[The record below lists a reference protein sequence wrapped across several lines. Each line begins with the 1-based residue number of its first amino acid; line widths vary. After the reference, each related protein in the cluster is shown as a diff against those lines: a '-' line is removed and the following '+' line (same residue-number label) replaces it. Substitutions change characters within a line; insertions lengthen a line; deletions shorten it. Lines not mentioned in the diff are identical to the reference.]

1 MASYER
7 SEYIEN
13 LTVNTINTRGDNNV
27 NIPAFQFLTTDG
39 QGGTFWST
47 PSSLSS
53 LIYGASF
60 HKIRTTVGTYTA
72 DQATNATFS
81 LLDGPNAGLINDP
94 TASNTAILYAKAF
107 GQFDISGQQNSIVAF
122 DPIANKV
129 NSNVLFV
136 GTGGITITGDPQ
148 TNTMVF
154 DGRELPFVSTLPY
167 SFNKMVVYS
176 NVPANTVEAS
186 TNKSIVMEA
195 QGPSSI
201 LSFVGEDVVV
211 IKTNYAKNQIIF
223 SLSTVTLPLLS
234 TLFGNQAFLIST
246 AVTNIQLSTLSTS
259 YGQILSYDT
268 FQSAISTMST
278 TIDNKIAYNSTIIGD
293 VDRFS
298 KGISSIWYTY
308 ITDRYI
314 FSIST
319 GSNIVSS
326 ASALQSEIDILYQQA
341 SNNSRQITTSTILT
355 PYYWASTLV
364 ELENTN
370 LVPIASN
377 SPSVLPLNITYYP
390 TYSSFYNVF
399 NDTQPFGNPVSPP
412 IYPTSVDLESGNT
425 TISTMS
431 TLANVKF
438 SSMYALKGTFA
449 FFPNDDP
456 HTFSVSWKGNLAFNI
471 NGVDYTPKGLA
482 YPRLDAF
489 KTVENTITNTI
500 IDQPICV
507 VNFTYS
513 KIQETDYLRFTNM
526 TDYLDGVQSYSIA
539 PIYNAYGYNTLEAP
553 LFSESISWF
562 PKTFSSLSNVAP
574 YLELSTYVMVAST
587 FYTSGCNTN
596 FNIAANGYNGI
607 TFFES
612 TTNISKVAYNQNLI
626 NGQSQ
631 NSGLTAYSA
640 SNAFDYS
647 FGSIIPSSPY
657 TVQLVYGRQTNSETF
672 LISSLYTNELGYKY
686 TAAIYMSSILY
697 LSNVSSYN
705 GEFVYLNLSNFT
717 VIQQNVSSIYA
728 SSLVTYDTVINNLNV
743 SSISSQN
750 ARIHNLVTST
760 LTTSTITAYDA
771 LVDRM
776 NVSSLSSYNATITNL
791 NASSLV
797 TYNAFINNLNVSSI
811 SSQNARIDN
820 LVVCTITAYDALV
833 DRMNVSNLSS
843 YNATITN
850 LNASSLVTYNA
861 FINNLNVSSISSY
874 NITAINLSVS
884 SISSSYADI
893 SALTISSINNYRVI
907 DLGGNH
913 PCTLSTFA
921 TYLNNINS
929 TINVGLSSLMCTIMT
944 NPIAELGNDVST
956 ISTLYTNILLITST
970 ISSSIDTFSTS
981 LVDVGGGTDSSTIS
995 TLLTNVLFITSTMS
1009 TSIDS
1014 FSTSLI
1020 PVMES
1025 TIITSQLY
1033 ASTIFASSIN
1043 VSGQRQ
1049 PFIQYGSN
1057 TTGDTVMLSTLYKD
1071 TTYAVQLTYSEGTV
1085 TTPLN
1090 VSAKTAS
1097 QFNINGTASKGVFWT
1112 TFGDIF

>member
-13 LTVNTINTRGDNNV
+13 LTVNTIYTKGDNNI
-27 NIPAFQFLTTDG
+27 NLPAFQFLATDG
-39 QGGTFWST
+39 EGGTFWTT

-53 LIYGASF
+53 LLYGASF
-60 HKIRTTVGTYTA
+60 HRIKTSVGTYTA

-94 TASNTAILYAKAF
+94 TASNTALLYAKAF
-107 GQFDISGQQNSIVAF
+107 GQFDISGQENSIIAF
-122 DPIANKV
+122 DPVANKV

-148 TNTMVF
+148 TNTMFF

-167 SFNKMVVYS
+167 SFNKMIVYS
-176 NVPANTVEAS
+176 NVPANTIEAS
-186 TNKSIVMEA
+186 TSKSMVMEA

-211 IKTNYAKNQIIF
+211 IKTNYAKNQIIV
-223 SLSTVTLPLLS
+223 SLSTITLPLLS
-234 TLFGNQAFLIST
+234 TLLGNENFLIST
-246 AVTNIQLSTLSTS
+246 AVTSIQLSTLSTS
-259 YGQILSYDT
+259 YGQILSYNT
-268 FQSAISTMST
+268 FQSAICTMST
-278 TIDNKIAYNSTIIGD
+278 NIDDKIAYNSTIIGN

-298 KGISSIWYTY
+298 RGISSVWYTY
-308 ITDRYI
+308 FTDRYL

-326 ASALQSEIDILYQQA
+326 ASVLQSEIDILNQQA
-341 SNNSRQITTSTILT
+341 SNNSRLITTSTILT

-370 LVPIASN
+370 LVAIPSN
-377 SPSVLPLNITYYP
+377 SPSVSPFKITYYP

-399 NDTQPFGNPVSPP
+399 NDTRPFGNPVSPS
-412 IYPTSVDLESGNT
+412 IYTTSLDIQSGNA

-456 HTFSVSWKGNLAFNI
+456 HPFSVSWTGNLAFNI
-471 NGVDYTPKGLA
+471 NGVDYTPKGLP

-489 KTVENTITNTI
+489 KTVENTITDNIT
-500 IDQPICV
+500 DQPICV

-513 KIQETDYLRFTNM
+513 KINETDYLKFTNM
-526 TDYLDGVQSYSIA
+526 TDYLDGGQSYSIA
-539 PIYNAYGYNTLEAP
+539 PIYNSYGYNTLEAP
-553 LFSESISWF
+553 LFSESISWL

-574 YLELSTYVMVAST
+574 YLELSSYVMVAST
-587 FYTSGCNTN
+587 FYTTGCNTN
-596 FNIAANGYNGI
+596 FNIAANGYNSI
-607 TFFES
+607 TFLQS
-612 TTNISKVAYNQNLI
+612 TTNISKVAYNQSLD
-626 NGQSQ
+626 NGQTK
-631 NSGLTAYSA
+631 NVALRAYSA

-657 TVQLVYGRQTNSETF
+657 ILELVYGRQRPTET
-672 LISSLYTNELGYKY
+672 LRISSLYTNQLGYKY
-686 TAAIYMSSILY
+686 TAAVYMSSILY

-705 GEFVYLNLSNFT
+705 GEFVNLNLSNFT
-717 VIQQNVSSIYA
+717 VVQQNVSSIYA
-728 SSLVTYDTVINNLNV
+728 SSLITYDTI
-743 SSISSQN
+743 
-750 ARIHNLVTST
+750 
-760 LTTSTITAYDA
+760 
-771 LVDRM
+771 
-776 NVSSLSSYNATITNL
+776 
-791 NASSLV
+791 
-797 TYNAFINNLNVSSI
+797 
-811 SSQNARIDN
+811 
-820 LVVCTITAYDALV
+820 
-833 DRMNVSNLSS
+833 
-843 YNATITN
+843 
-850 LNASSLVTYNA
+850 
-861 FINNLNVSSISSY
+861 INNLNVSSISSY
-874 NITAINLSVS
+874 NITATKLSVS

-893 SALTISSINNYRVI
+893 SALTISSINNNRVI

-929 TINVGLSSLMCTIMT
+929 TINVGLSTMMCTIMT
-944 NPIAELGNDVST
+944 NPMAELGNDVST
-956 ISTLYTNILLITST
+956 ISTLITNI
-970 ISSSIDTFSTS
+970 
-981 LVDVGGGTDSSTIS
+981 V
-995 TLLTNVLFITSTMS
+995 FITSTMS

-1033 ASTIFASSIN
+1033 ASTIFTSSIN
-1043 VSGQRQ
+1043 VSGDRQ

-1057 TTGDTVMLSTLYKD
+1057 TTAATVTLGKSYKD
-1071 TTYAVQLTYSEGTV
+1071 TTYAVQLTYAEPGAMS
-1085 TTPLN
+1085 LY
-1090 VSAKTAS
+1090 VSGKTIS
-1097 QFNINGTASKGVFWT
+1097 QFNINGSASKGVYWT
-1112 TFGDIF
+1112 TYGDIF

>member
-39 QGGTFWST
+39 EGGTFWST

-53 LIYGASF
+53 LLYGASF
-60 HKIRTTVGTYTA
+60 HKIRTSVGTYTA

-94 TASNTAILYAKAF
+94 TASNTAFLYAKAF
-107 GQFDISGQQNSIVAF
+107 GQFDISGQQNSIIAF
-122 DPIANKV
+122 DSLTNKV

-167 SFNKMVVYS
+167 SFNKMLVYS

-223 SLSTVTLPLLS
+223 SLSTITLPLLS
-234 TLFGNQAFLIST
+234 TLLGNQNFLIST
-246 AVTNIQLSTLSTS
+246 AVTSIQLSTLSTS
-259 YGQILSYDT
+259 YGQILSYDS
-268 FQSAISTMST
+268 FESAICTMST

-326 ASALQSEIDILYQQA
+326 ASVLQSEIDVLNQQA
-341 SNNSRQITTSTILT
+341 SNNSRLITTSSILT

-370 LVPIASN
+370 LVAIASN

-399 NDTQPFGNPVSPP
+399 NDTRPFGNPVAPT
-412 IYPTSVDLESGNT
+412 IYTTSLDLESGNT

-456 HTFSVSWKGNLAFNI
+456 HPFSVSWKGNLAFNI
-471 NGVDYTPKGLA
+471 NGVDYTPKGLP
-482 YPRLDAF
+482 YPRLDEF

-500 IDQPICV
+500 TDQPICV

-513 KIQETDYLRFTNM
+513 KIQESDYLKFTNM

-539 PIYNAYGYNTLEAP
+539 PIYNSYGYNTLEAP

-596 FNIAANGYNGI
+596 FNIAANGYNAI

-631 NSGLTAYSA
+631 NSALTAYSA
-640 SNAFDYS
+640 SNAFGYS

-672 LISSLYTNELGYKY
+672 LISSLYTNQLGYKY
-686 TAAIYMSSILY
+686 TAAVYMSSILY

-705 GEFVYLNLSNFT
+705 GEFVNLNLSNFT
-717 VIQQNVSSIYA
+717 VVQQNVSSIYA
-728 SSLVTYDTVINNLNV
+728 SSLVTYNTV
-743 SSISSQN
+743 
-750 ARIHNLVTST
+750 
-760 LTTSTITAYDA
+760 
-771 LVDRM
+771 
-776 NVSSLSSYNATITNL
+776 
-791 NASSLV
+791 
-797 TYNAFINNLNVSSI
+797 
-811 SSQNARIDN
+811 
-820 LVVCTITAYDALV
+820 
-833 DRMNVSNLSS
+833 
-843 YNATITN
+843 
-850 LNASSLVTYNA
+850 
-861 FINNLNVSSISSY
+861 INNLNVSSISSY

-929 TINVGLSSLMCTIMT
+929 TINVGLSTMMSTIMT
-944 NPIAELGNDVST
+944 NPMAELGNDVST

-981 LVDVGGGTDSSTIS
+981 LIDVGGGTDSSTIS

-1025 TIITSQLY
+1025 TIFTSQLY
-1033 ASTIFASSIN
+1033 ASTIFTSSIN
-1043 VSGQRQ
+1043 VSGDRQ

-1057 TTGDTVMLSTLYKD
+1057 TTAATVTLGKSYKD
-1071 TTYAVQLTYSEGTV
+1071 TTYAVQLTYAEGSV

-1090 VSAKTAS
+1090 VSAKTTS
-1097 QFNINGTASKGVFWT
+1097 QFTINGTASKGVFWT

>member
-1 MASYER
+1 MASHER
-7 SEYIEN
+7 SEYIDN

-39 QGGTFWST
+39 EGGTFWST

-53 LIYGASF
+53 LLYGASF

-94 TASNTAILYAKAF
+94 TASNTAFLYAKAF

-122 DPIANKV
+122 DPVANKV

-148 TNTMVF
+148 TNTMFF

-167 SFNKMVVYS
+167 SFNKMLVYS

-234 TLFGNQAFLIST
+234 TLFGNQTFLIST
-246 AVTNIQLSTLSTS
+246 AVTSIQLSTLSTS
-259 YGQILSYDT
+259 YGQILSYDV
-268 FQSAISTMST
+268 FESAICTMST
-278 TIDNKIAYNSTIIGD
+278 NIDNKIAYNSTIIGD

-298 KGISSIWYTY
+298 RGISTVWYEY
-308 ITDRYI
+308 FTDRYVL
-314 FSIST
+314 SIST

-326 ASALQSEIDILYQQA
+326 SSALQSEIDILNQQA
-341 SNNSRQITTSTILT
+341 SNNSRLIMTSTILT

-377 SPSVLPLNITYYP
+377 SPSVSPLNITYYP

-456 HTFSVSWKGNLAFNI
+456 HPFSVSWKGNLAFNI
-471 NGVDYTPKGLA
+471 NGVDYTPKALA

-500 IDQPICV
+500 TDQPICI

-513 KIQETDYLRFTNM
+513 KIQETDYLTFTNM

-596 FNIAANGYNGI
+596 FNIAADGYNGI
-607 TFFES
+607 TFLES

-631 NSGLTAYSA
+631 NSPLTAYSA
-640 SNAFDYS
+640 SNAFGYS

-672 LISSLYTNELGYKY
+672 RISSLYTNQLGYKY
-686 TAAIYMSSILY
+686 TAAVYMSSILY

-705 GEFVYLNLSNFT
+705 GEFVNLNLSNFT
-717 VIQQNVSSIYA
+717 VVQQNVSSIYA
-728 SSLVTYDTVINNLNV
+728 SSLVTYNTITNNLNV

-750 ARIHNLVTST
+750 
-760 LTTSTITAYDA
+760 
-771 LVDRM
+771 
-776 NVSSLSSYNATITNL
+776 
-791 NASSLV
+791 
-797 TYNAFINNLNVSSI
+797 
-811 SSQNARIDN
+811 
-820 LVVCTITAYDALV
+820 
-833 DRMNVSNLSS
+833 
-843 YNATITN
+843 
-850 LNASSLVTYNA
+850 
-861 FINNLNVSSISSY
+861 
-874 NITAINLSVS
+874 ITAINLSVS
-884 SISSSYADI
+884 TISSSYADI

-929 TINVGLSSLMCTIMT
+929 TINVGLSTLMSTIMT
-944 NPIAELGNDVST
+944 NPMAELGNDVST

-981 LVDVGGGTDSSTIS
+981 LIDVGGGTDSSTIS
-995 TLLTNVLFITSTMS
+995 TLLTNVLLITSTMS

-1014 FSTSLI
+1014 FSTSLV
-1020 PVMES
+1020 PFMES
-1025 TIITSQLY
+1025 TIITWQLY
-1033 ASTIFASSIN
+1033 ASTIFTSSIN
-1043 VSGQRQ
+1043 VSGERQ

-1057 TTGDTVMLSTLYKD
+1057 TTAATVTLGKSYKD
-1071 TTYAVQLTYSEGTV
+1071 TTYAVQLTYAEGSV

-1090 VSAKTAS
+1090 VSGKTIS
-1097 QFNINGTASKGVFWT
+1097 QFTINGTASKGVFWT

>member
-1 MASYER
+1 MASHER

-13 LTVNTINTRGDNNV
+13 LTVNTIYTRSDNNA

-39 QGGTFWST
+39 EGGTFWST

-53 LIYGASF
+53 LLYGASF
-60 HKIRTTVGTYTA
+60 HKIRTSVGTYTA

-94 TASNTAILYAKAF
+94 TASNTALLYAKAF
-107 GQFDISGQQNSIVAF
+107 GQFDISGQENSIIAF
-122 DPIANKV
+122 DPVANKV

-148 TNTMVF
+148 TNTMFF

-167 SFNKMVVYS
+167 SFNKMLVYS

-186 TNKSIVMEA
+186 TTKSMVMEA

-211 IKTNYAKNQIIF
+211 IKTNYAKNQIIV
-223 SLSTVTLPLLS
+223 SLSTITLPLLS
-234 TLFGNQAFLIST
+234 TLLGNQNFLIST
-246 AVTNIQLSTLSTS
+246 AVTSIQLSTLSTS

-268 FQSAISTMST
+268 FQSAICTMST
-278 TIDNKIAYNSTIIGD
+278 NIDDKIAYNSTIIGN

-298 KGISSIWYTY
+298 RGISSVWYTY
-308 ITDRYI
+308 FTDRYL

-326 ASALQSEIDILYQQA
+326 ASVLQSEIDILNQQA
-341 SNNSRQITTSTILT
+341 SNNSRLITTSTILT

-364 ELENTN
+364 ELENAN
-370 LVPIASN
+370 LVAIPSN

-399 NDTQPFGNPVSPP
+399 NDTRPFGTPVPP
-412 IYPTSVDLESGNT
+412 SIYRTSLDIESGNT

-456 HTFSVSWKGNLAFNI
+456 HPFSVSWKGNLAFNI
-471 NGVDYTPKGLA
+471 NGVDYTPKGLP

-489 KTVENTITNTI
+489 KTVENTITDNIT
-500 IDQPICV
+500 DQPICV

-513 KIQETDYLRFTNM
+513 KIQENDYLKFTNM
-526 TDYLDGVQSYSIA
+526 TDYLDGGQSYYIA

-553 LFSESISWF
+553 LFSESISWL

-596 FNIAANGYNGI
+596 FNIGSRGYNSI

-631 NSGLTAYSA
+631 NVALRPYSA
-640 SNAFDYS
+640 SNAFGYS
-647 FGSIIPSSPY
+647 FGSIIPSTPY
-657 TVQLVYGRQTNSETF
+657 TVQLVYGRQTNIET
-672 LISSLYTNELGYKY
+672 LRISSLYTNDLGYKY
-686 TAAIYMSSILY
+686 TAAVYMSSILY

-705 GEFVYLNLSNFT
+705 GEFVNLNLSNFT
-717 VIQQNVSSIYA
+717 VVQQNVSSIYA
-728 SSLVTYDTVINNLNV
+728 SSLITYDTVIK
-743 SSISSQN
+743 
-750 ARIHNLVTST
+750 
-760 LTTSTITAYDA
+760 
-771 LVDRM
+771 
-776 NVSSLSSYNATITNL
+776 
-791 NASSLV
+791 
-797 TYNAFINNLNVSSI
+797 
-811 SSQNARIDN
+811 
-820 LVVCTITAYDALV
+820 
-833 DRMNVSNLSS
+833 
-843 YNATITN
+843 
-850 LNASSLVTYNA
+850 
-861 FINNLNVSSISSY
+861 NLNVSSISSY
-874 NITAINLSVS
+874 NITAVSLSVS

-893 SALTISSINNYRVI
+893 SALTISSINNNRVI

-929 TINVGLSSLMCTIMT
+929 TINAGLSTMMSTIMT
-944 NPIAELGNDVST
+944 NPMAQLGNDVST
-956 ISTLYTNILLITST
+956 ISTLYTNIVFITST
-970 ISSSIDTFSTS
+970 ISSSIDTFSTN
-981 LVDVGGGTDSSTIS
+981 LVPVGGSDGTDSSTIS
-995 TLLTNVLFITSTMS
+995 TLLTNIVFITSTMS

-1020 PVMES
+1020 PYTES

-1033 ASTIFASSIN
+1033 ASTIFTSSIN
-1043 VSGQRQ
+1043 VSGNRQ

-1057 TTGDTVMLSTLYKD
+1057 TTADTVTLGKSYKD
-1071 TTYAVQLTYSEGTV
+1071 TNYAVQLTYAEGSV

-1090 VSAKTAS
+1090 VSGKTTS
-1097 QFNINGTASKGVFWT
+1097 QFTINGTASKGVFWT